1 MYSYDMCEWLYTILN
16 KTGNKL
22 EIYNVGS
29 DETINLNVLSL
40 RIAKKF
46 KKKIKF
52 KINPKDKITDY
63 YIPSVEKIKK
73 MLKVKTR
80 FDLKKIIEGII

>member
-1 MYSYDMCEWLYTILN
+1 MLVNNKKVIL
-16 KTGNKL
+16 
-22 EIYNVGS
+22 
-29 DETINLNVLSL
+29 D
-40 RIAKKF
+40 
-46 KKKIKF
+46 
-52 KINPKDKITDY
+52 PKDKITDY